1 MDRALAR
8 PEGLARVL
16 IASDGRYLDANATAL
31 DLLGVDLPTLQAH
44 HVGDFTVPE
53 FRDASRAS
61 WAHLAATGQTAF
73 LIDETFLLRPDGTAT
88 VVKVHPVVPGEPPDT
103 WWAQFELIPGP
114 RGRVLSLAKPQQ
126 VLSAWRAAER
136 RAAALPE
143 GSAERAAAER
153 TASGLGALYRAALD
167 LRIKETAEA
176 E

>member
-1 MDRALAR
+1 MDRAPAR
-8 PEGLARVL
+8 PECLARVL
-16 IASDGRYLDANATAL
+16 IASDGQYLDANATAL
-31 DLLGVDLPTLQAH
+31 DLLGVDVSTLQSH

-61 WAHLAATGQTAF
+61 WQHMAATGQTDY
-73 LIDETFLLRPDGTAT
+73 LIDETFLLRPDGTAK
-88 VVKVHPVVPGEPPDT
+88 VVKVHPVVPGDRPGT

-114 RGRVLSLAKPQQ
+114 RGHVLSLAKPQQ

-136 RAAALPE
+136 RAAALE
-143 GSAERAAAER
+143 AGTHEREAAER

-167 LRIKETAEA
+167 LRIKESAEA